1 MSNKFKQI
9 ARRVEGWSE
18 ADQEQAADI
27 LLAMEAERSMPVD
40 LTADDIAALEESA
53 DDVRLGRFASDAE
66 VKEILRR
73 YGS

>member
-1 MSNKFKQI
+1 MSNRFKQI

-27 LLAMEAERSMPVD
+27 LLAMEADRSTPVE

-53 DDVRLGRFASDAE
+53 DDVRLGRFATDAE